1 MYQKML
7 RNDFPRDGIF
17 AEMEGLRN
25 SAMHV
30 ADDLGKFLETPHSD
44 FGHSNEDFKAANL
57 ANGGEVEIP
66 RATDIGGQPH
76 MLAYINPEEEDLL
89 QDYRGD
95 APVGSGPGDIPAYIF
110 HTSQARDKIS
120 KAVSNFFSGGS
131 NNTSSSSSNNNSSS
145 GMSDYEREAFGM
157 PQEDFYNNQP
167 TNTITTNYNDD
178 DDDDRPAPQSYVDT
192 SSLEGISAA
201 SGIDYTGGNTNTITT
216 NYDGGYESEAYPGG
230 SQAGFYNDGG
240 FGTDTD
246 SENTDSDNVTVVTGS
261 SGYPSLDATAGS
273 YTGGNTNTGSSYV
286 DTSTLTG
293 ISDASGTDYTGG
305 DTNTST
311 NTGTDSG
318 STSVYVPPPTYYD
331 MYGGEHSTQ
340 EAANAADKAYSDAQQ
355 TALDVASQT
364 DGQAGYMSGGYEYAG
379 PDIDL
384 DQGQQQS
391 EASNNTAKLMN
402 DYSTISDDYSTFQG
416 NDLTPGS

>member
-1 MYQKML
+1 MNVRMMPPQGPMGQPMPMGGAPAPMGGPPPMPMGGPMPVPPMQPTAGQQNKKGLGSTFGGNAQGRGQFKNFMSAKKQTSALVPQMQPSMQPMGSAPPMAQPSMAPQPMLPGPAPQMMGAMRPMGNAQVSMPIQAGRPMRGSQGGLGSAPVQLNMGGMVQMAPTNGQLGLFVDGQRQDSVPGMYQKML

-216 NYDGGYESEAYPGG
+216 NYDGGYES
-230 SQAGFYNDGG
+230 
-240 FGTDTD
+240 
-246 SENTDSDNVTVVTGS
+246 VRLVVR
-261 SGYPSLDATAGS
+261 L
-273 YTGGNTNTGSSYV
+273 
-286 DTSTLTG
+286 
-293 ISDASGTDYTGG
+293 
-305 DTNTST
+305 
-311 NTGTDSG
+311 
-318 STSVYVPPPTYYD
+318 
-331 MYGGEHSTQ
+331 
-340 EAANAADKAYSDAQQ
+340 
-355 TALDVASQT
+355 
-364 DGQAGYMSGGYEYAG
+364 
-379 PDIDL
+379 
-384 DQGQQQS
+384 
-391 EASNNTAKLMN
+391 
-402 DYSTISDDYSTFQG
+402 
-416 NDLTPGS
+416 